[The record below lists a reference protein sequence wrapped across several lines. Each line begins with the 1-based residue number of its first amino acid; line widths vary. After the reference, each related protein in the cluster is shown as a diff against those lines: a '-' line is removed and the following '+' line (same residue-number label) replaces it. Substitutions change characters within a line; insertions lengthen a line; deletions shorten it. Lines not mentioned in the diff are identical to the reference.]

1 MARGGTTAAR
11 APTVGTSRAR
21 RHQEP
26 GRPGLPAINTT
37 VKGDLGKLREPTPFG
52 PAGSRESA
60 RRARK
65 AAATSQGIVID
76 DGRMRR
82 LNQSLPPEFAA
93 RLFAAQKQGAS
104 ESELSAIAAEG
115 LQEIYFKDGGR
126 RAGGLTVEFTDIDYI
141 DFGLLS

>member
-1 MARGGTTAAR
+1 M
-11 APTVGTSRAR
+11 
-21 RHQEP
+21 
-26 GRPGLPAINTT
+26 
-37 VKGDLGKLREPTPFG
+37 GKLREPTPFG